1 MIELKYHYLEIGYE
15 SRDYSSIAVKIT
27 KKVRQSDIMCSEGR
41 KKYILKIN
49 THTQSED
56 DSNALVITRDRGV
69 CKT

>member
-15 SRDYSSIAVKIT
+15 SRESSMAVKIT
-27 KKVRQSDIMCSEGR
+27 KKVRQSYIMCSEGR
-41 KKYILKIN
+41 KKRILKIN

-56 DSNALVITRDRGV
+56 DSNALVMTRDRGV

>member
-49 THTQSED
+49 
-56 DSNALVITRDRGV
+56 SNGKKANL
-69 CKT
+69 